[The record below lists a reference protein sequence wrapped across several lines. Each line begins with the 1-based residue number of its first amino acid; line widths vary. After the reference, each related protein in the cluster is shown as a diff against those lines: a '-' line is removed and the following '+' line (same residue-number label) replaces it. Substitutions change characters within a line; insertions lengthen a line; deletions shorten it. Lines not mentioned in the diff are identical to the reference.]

1 MNDSYSSLERKFL
14 APARRVVRAFFAPIV
29 RVLVALRVSPNAVS
43 FSQVILGA
51 VVVALMPT
59 QPRVAFVLF
68 VVAIALDGVDGA
80 LARATNRVTKFGA
93 LFDQYCD
100 HIREVTV
107 VAGLAL
113 YGALNPFLA
122 GIYGITYPAFN
133 LTLYL
138 CNHYRAPLPFAIKS
152 YLIVYPALLAYL
164 WFGAN
169 FLDAAVALSI
179 VLMALAIVV
188 GLSRLRSVMDQSKIE
203 NQKS

>member
-29 RVLVALRVSPNAVS
+29 RVLVTLRVSPNAVS

-51 VVVALMPT
+51 AVVALMPT

-188 GLSRLRSVMDQSKIE
+188 GLWRLRSVMDQSKIE

>member
-14 APARRVVRAFFAPIV
+14 APARRGLRALFAPIV
-29 RVLVALRVSPNAVS
+29 RGLAALGVSPNAVS
-43 FSQVILGA
+43 FAQVILGV
-51 VVVALMPT
+51 VVVALMPI

-68 VVAIALDGVDGA
+68 VIAIALDGVDGA

-188 GLSRLRSVMDQSKIE
+188 GLWRLRSVMDQSKIE

>member
-152 YLIVYPALLAYL
+152 YLIVYPALFAYL
-164 WFGAN
+164 WLGAN
-169 FLDAAVALSI
+169 FLDAAIALSI

-188 GLSRLRSVMDQSKIE
+188 GLWRLRSVMDQSKIE

>member
-1 MNDSYSSLERKFL
+1 MNDSYSALERKLL
-14 APARRVVRAFFAPIV
+14 APARLVVRRLFAPIV
-29 RVLVALRVSPNAVS
+29 RVLAALRVPPNAVS
-43 FSQVILGA
+43 FSQVILSA
-51 VVVALMPT
+51 VGDALMPT
-59 QPRVAFVLF
+59 HPHIAFVLF
-68 VVAIALDGVDGA
+68 IVAIVLVGIDGA

-107 VAGLAL
+107 VAGLAW

-152 YLIVYPALLAYL
+152 YLVVYPALFAYL
-164 WFGAN
+164 WFNAN
-169 FLDAAVALSI
+169 VLDAAVALAI
-179 VLMALAIVV
+179 AVMALAIAI
-188 GLSRLRSVMDQSKIE
+188 GLWRLSRAM
-203 NQKS
+203 NQP

>member
-29 RVLVALRVSPNAVS
+29 RVLVTLRVSPNAVS

-188 GLSRLRSVMDQSKIE
+188 GLWRLRSVMDQSKIE

>member
-1 MNDSYSSLERKFL
+1 MGAPPDSYSSLERKLL
-14 APARRVVRAFFAPIV
+14 APARDFLRAVFAPLV
-29 RVLVALRVSPNAVS
+29 RVLAALHVSPNAVS

-59 QPRVAFVLF
+59 RPRAAFALF
-68 VVAIALDGVDGA
+68 VAAIALDGVDGA
-80 LARATNRVTKFGA
+80 LARATHRATRFGA

-100 HIREVTV
+100 HAREVIV

-122 GIYGITYPAFN
+122 GLYGLTFPGFN

-138 CNHYRAPLPFAIKS
+138 CNSHRVSLPFAVKS
-152 YLIVYPALLAYL
+152 YLVVYPALFVYL

-169 FLDAAVALSI
+169 VLDAAVALSI
-179 VLMALAIVV
+179 VLMVMAIAL
-188 GLSRLRSVMDQSKIE
+188 GLWKLQRAMDTPP
-203 NQKS
+203 

>member
-14 APARRVVRAFFAPIV
+14 APARRGLRALFAPIV
-29 RVLVALRVSPNAVS
+29 RGLAALGVSPNAVS
-43 FSQVILGA
+43 FAQVILGV
-51 VVVALMPT
+51 VVVALMPI

-68 VVAIALDGVDGA
+68 VIAIALDGVDGA

-152 YLIVYPALLAYL
+152 YLIVYPALFGYL

-179 VLMALAIVV
+179 VLMALAIGV
-188 GLSRLRSVMDQSKIE
+188 GLWRLRSVMDQSKIE

>member
-68 VVAIALDGVDGA
+68 VVAIALDSVDGA

-188 GLSRLRSVMDQSKIE
+188 GLWRLRSVMDQSKIE